1 MKRRSV
7 QIALSLVVL
16 LVVAAVVIA
25 QGGRRRRGWD
35 WNREVRPEEMD
46 RGGVPVWTNDE
57 RFKDDVFTFVRV
69 RYGSGGGYGRR
80 GGRWDTDYPDADL
93 NFSYRLQELTSLK
106 TDPNGVVLDLTD
118 EKLFDYPFLY
128 LIEPG
133 RMWLEDAEVEAL
145 RRYCLNGG
153 FLMVDDFWGDDEWDI
168 FYENIKRVF
177 PDKEPLELP
186 LEHEIFHCV
195 YDLKKKPQ
203 IPSIHSD
210 WESGYTTDRP
220 WDPSCVEVHYRA
232 IYDDKGRMMVIIC
245 HNTDVGDGWEREGL
259 SHEYFKLFSEKW
271 SYPMGINIVVYAMT
285 H

>member
-1 MKRRSV
+1 MNRRSV
-7 QIALSLVVL
+7 RIAISLMVL
-16 LVVAAVVIA
+16 LAVASLVIA
-25 QGGRRRRGWD
+25 QGSRRRRGWD

-69 RYGSGGGYGRR
+69 RYGSSSGGRR

-106 TDPNGVVLDLTD
+106 TDPNGIVLELSD
-118 EKLFDYPFLY
+118 EKIFDHPFLY

-133 RMWLEDAEVEAL
+133 RMYLEDVEVQNL
-145 RRYCLNGG
+145 RRYLLNGG
-153 FLMVDDFWGDDEWDI
+153 FLMVDDFWGQYEWDN
-168 FYENIKRVF
+168 FYENVKRVF
-177 PDKEPLELP
+177 PDLEPVELP
-186 LEHEIFHCV
+186 LSHEIFHCV

-220 WDPSCVEVHYRA
+220 WDPSAVDVHYHG
-232 IYDDKGRMMVIIC
+232 IFDEKGRMMCIIC

-259 SHEYFKLFSEKW
+259 SREYFKQFSEKW